1 VARQAGLA
9 TDFEQR
15 PTSRLDFKPF
25 LPTTIGLTSNKGARV
40 DLPETSQIQHI
51 DFDLLEAIAPIRL
64 QTEHMSID
72 YGAVEFPK
80 RKLQLWLPETVSFYI
95 DVGGHD
101 S

>member
-1 VARQAGLA
+1 
-9 TDFEQR
+9 
-15 PTSRLDFKPF
+15 
-25 LPTTIGLTSNKGARV
+25 V
-40 DLPETSQIQHI
+40 DSPETSQIQHI

-95 DVGGHD
+95 DVEATD
-101 S
+101 FLTATNSRIISSSRWIRTSR